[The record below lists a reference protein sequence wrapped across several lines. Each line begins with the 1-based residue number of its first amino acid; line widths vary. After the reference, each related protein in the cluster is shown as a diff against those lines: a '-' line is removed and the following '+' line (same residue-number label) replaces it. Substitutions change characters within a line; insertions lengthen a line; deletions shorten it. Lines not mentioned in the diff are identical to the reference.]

1 MSALPARLVP
11 YTQVL
16 LLVHLSEKPLQLRT
30 TLEPN
35 LEICLRVL
43 RDTNRKGNG
52 LIIFQEYWNF
62 FLCAGK
68 MNRDKNFKARK
79 QCFILV
85 FNNNVASIT
94 NTHLVHRQLNS
105 FWLAL

>member
-1 MSALPARLVP
+1 MSALPARLLL

-35 LEICLRVL
+35 MEICLRVL
-43 RDTNRKGNG
+43 RDTNRKGKG

-62 FLCAGK
+62 FFFYVQRK
-68 MNRDKNFKARK
+68 STETKIKPRK
-79 QCFILV
+79 QCV
-85 FNNNVASIT
+85 FFV
-94 NTHLVHRQLNS
+94 
-105 FWLAL
+105 

>member
-62 FLCAGK
+62 FMCRENEQRQKLRQE
-68 MNRDKNFKARK
+68 NNV
-79 QCFILV
+79 LL
-85 FNNNVASIT
+85 FNNNVASNT
-94 NTHLVHRQLNS
+94 NTHLIHRQLNS